1 MYDDAYDDL
10 IDRPTALVTGASRG
24 IGRATAIALAG
35 AGFDVAVTA
44 RTLNEGEGV
53 DESDT
58 GGGRPLPGSLVS
70 TAVEVEALGRRAFP
84 VVADLHDPHS
94 LRDAVEHVLEIWGRI
109 DVLVNNAGLVGSYL
123 PLHEIEPADW
133 DWVCEVNQRAVYLA
147 MRAVIPVM
155 LSQGA
160 GSIVNVS
167 SIWGIV
173 GAAGVSA
180 YQASKGAVRLMSRN
194 AAITYAKR
202 GIRVNSVHPGLIL
215 TEMIERQDP
224 AITAE
229 LVSVTPL
236 GRGAQPREVADV
248 ITFLASDQASFVT
261 GAEICVDG
269 GFTAQ

>member
-1 MYDDAYDDL
+1 VSSDPRGLVAGKVC
-10 IDRPTALVTGASRG
+10 IVTGAGSG
-24 IGRATAIALAG
+24 IGRATASVMTDEGGIVLG
-35 AGFDVAVTA
+35 CDVAPEDGTPYACRKLDVRDDA
-44 RTLNEGEGV
+44 GWADWIAEIEREH
-53 DESDT
+53 
-58 GGGRPLPGSLVS
+58 GRV
-70 TAVEVEALGRRAFP
+70 
-84 VVADLHDPHS
+84 
-94 LRDAVEHVLEIWGRI
+94 

-133 DWVCEVNQRAVYLA
+133 DAICDVNQRAVYLG
-147 MRAVIPVM
+147 MRAVLPLM
-155 LSQGA
+155 LRQAA
-160 GSIVNVS
+160 GSIVNIS

-194 AAITYAKR
+194 AAITYAAH

-224 AITAE
+224 AITDQ
-229 LVSVTPL
+229 LIGVTPL

-248 ITFLASDQASFVT
+248 ITFLASDRASFVT

>member
-1 MYDDAYDDL
+1 MRSDASPSAGL
-10 IDRPTALVTGASRG
+10 VEGKVCLVTGAGSG
-24 IGRATAIALAG
+24 IGRATAQAMTAEG
-35 AGFDVAVTA
+35 AVVLGCDLTPEPGTSYSC
-44 RTLNEGEGV
+44 RTM
-53 DESDT
+53 D
-58 GGGRPLPGSLVS
+58 
-70 TAVEVEALGRRAFP
+70 
-84 VVADLHDPHS
+84 
-94 LRDAVEHVLEIWGRI
+94 
-109 DVLVNNAGLVGSYL
+109 
-123 PLHEIEPADW
+123 
-133 DWVCEVNQRAVYLA
+133 
-147 MRAVIPVM
+147 
-155 LSQGA
+155 
-160 GSIVNVS
+160 VS

-194 AAITYAKR
+194 AAITYAKH

-248 ITFLASDQASFVT
+248 ITFLASDRASFVT

>member
-1 MYDDAYDDL
+1 LVPSDADPRGLVDGKVC
-10 IDRPTALVTGASRG
+10 IVTGAGSG
-24 IGRATAIALAG
+24 IGRATAQTMVSEGGTVLGCDIAPETGTSYPCRSL
-35 AGFDVAVTA
+35 DVRDEQGWSAWISEI
-44 RTLNEGEGV
+44 EGEY
-53 DESDT
+53 
-58 GGGRPLPGSLVS
+58 GRV
-70 TAVEVEALGRRAFP
+70 
-84 VVADLHDPHS
+84 
-94 LRDAVEHVLEIWGRI
+94 

-123 PLHEIEPADW
+123 PLHEIDPKDW
-133 DWVCEVNQRAVYLA
+133 DSICEVNQRAVYLA

-155 LSQGA
+155 LKQRK

-173 GAAGVSA
+173 GAPGVSA

-194 AAITYAKR
+194 AAITYAQH
-202 GIRVNSVHPGLIL
+202 GIRVNSVHPGLIF

-224 AITAE
+224 AITAQ
-229 LVSVTPL
+229 LVDVTPL

-248 ITFLASDQASFVT
+248 ITFLASDRASFVT

>member
-1 MYDDAYDDL
+1 MRVTGL
-10 IDRPTALVTGASRG
+10 VEGKVCIVTGAGSG
-24 IGRATAIALAG
+24 IGRATAQAMA
-35 AGFDVAVTA
+35 
-44 RTLNEGEGV
+44 GEGGIV
-53 DESDT
+53 LGCDIAPETGTSYSCRGMDVRDES
-58 GGGRPLPGSLVS
+58 GWSAWVPQI
-70 TAVEVEALGRRAFP
+70 EA
-84 VVADLHDPHS
+84 
-94 LRDAVEHVLEIWGRI
+94 EYGRI

-123 PLHEIEPADW
+123 PLHEIDPADW
-133 DWVCEVNQRAVYLA
+133 DSICEVNQRAVYLA
-147 MRAVIPVM
+147 MRAVIPAM
-155 LSQGA
+155 LRRGA

-194 AAITYAKR
+194 AAITYAR
-202 GIRVNSVHPGLIL
+202 CGIRVNSVHPGLIL

-229 LVSVTPL
+229 LVTATPL

-248 ITFLASDQASFVT
+248 ITFLASDRASFVT

>member
-1 MYDDAYDDL
+1 VSSEPRGLVAGKVC
-10 IDRPTALVTGASRG
+10 IVTGAGSG
-24 IGRATAIALAG
+24 IGRATASAMTDEGGIVLGCDIVPEVG
-35 AGFDVAVTA
+35 A
-44 RTLNEGEGV
+44 RY
-53 DESDT
+53 SC
-58 GGGRPLPGSLVS
+58 RPLDVRD
-70 TAVEVEALGRRAFP
+70 EAGWAAWVAEIEREHGR
-84 VVADLHDPHS
+84 V
-94 LRDAVEHVLEIWGRI
+94 

-123 PLHEIEPADW
+123 PLHEIDPADW
-133 DWVCEVNQRAVYLA
+133 DAVCDVNQRAVYLG
-147 MRAVIPVM
+147 MRAVLPLM
-155 LSQGA
+155 LRQAA
-160 GSIVNVS
+160 GSIVNIS

-194 AAITYAKR
+194 AAITYAQH

-224 AITAE
+224 AITE
-229 LVSVTPL
+229 QLIGVTPL

-248 ITFLASDQASFVT
+248 ITFLASDRASFVT

>member
-1 MYDDAYDDL
+1 VSSEPRGLVAGKVC
-10 IDRPTALVTGASRG
+10 IVTGAGSG
-24 IGRATAIALAG
+24 IGRATASMMTDEGGIVLGCDLVPEAGTRYSCRKLDVRDEAGWAAWIAEIE
-35 AGFDVAVTA
+35 
-44 RTLNEGEGV
+44 REH
-53 DESDT
+53 
-58 GGGRPLPGSLVS
+58 GRV
-70 TAVEVEALGRRAFP
+70 
-84 VVADLHDPHS
+84 
-94 LRDAVEHVLEIWGRI
+94 

-123 PLHEIEPADW
+123 PLHEIDPADW
-133 DWVCEVNQRAVYLA
+133 DAICDVNQRAVYLG
-147 MRAVIPVM
+147 MRAVLPLM
-155 LSQGA
+155 LRQAA
-160 GSIVNVS
+160 GSIVNIS

-194 AAITYAKR
+194 AAITYAPH

-224 AITAE
+224 AITE
-229 LVSVTPL
+229 QLIGVTPL

-248 ITFLASDQASFVT
+248 IAFLASDRASFVT

>member
-1 MYDDAYDDL
+1 VSSDPRGLVAGKVC
-10 IDRPTALVTGASRG
+10 IVTGAGSG
-24 IGRATAIALAG
+24 IGRATASVLTDEGGIVLGCDVSPEAGTRYSCRKLDVRDDAGWAEWIAEIER
-35 AGFDVAVTA
+35 DH
-44 RTLNEGEGV
+44 
-53 DESDT
+53 
-58 GGGRPLPGSLVS
+58 GRV
-70 TAVEVEALGRRAFP
+70 
-84 VVADLHDPHS
+84 
-94 LRDAVEHVLEIWGRI
+94 

-123 PLHEIEPADW
+123 PLHEIAPADW
-133 DWVCEVNQRAVYLA
+133 DAICDVNQRAVYLG
-147 MRAVIPVM
+147 MRAVLPLM
-155 LSQGA
+155 LRQAA
-160 GSIVNVS
+160 GSIVNIS

-194 AAITYAKR
+194 AAITYAPH

-224 AITAE
+224 AITE
-229 LVSVTPL
+229 QLVGVTPL

-248 ITFLASDQASFVT
+248 ITFLASDRASFVT

>member
-1 MYDDAYDDL
+1 VSSEPRGLLAGKVC
-10 IDRPTALVTGASRG
+10 IVTGAGSG
-24 IGRATAIALAG
+24 IGRATASMMTDEGGTVLG
-35 AGFDVAVTA
+35 CDVAP
-44 RTLNEGEGV
+44 
-53 DESDT
+53 ESGTRYCSRHLDVREEA
-58 GGGRPLPGSLVS
+58 GWAEWIAEIDRDHGRV
-70 TAVEVEALGRRAFP
+70 
-84 VVADLHDPHS
+84 
-94 LRDAVEHVLEIWGRI
+94 

-123 PLHEIEPADW
+123 PMHEIDPADW
-133 DWVCEVNQRAVYLA
+133 DAICDVNQRAVYLG
-147 MRAVIPVM
+147 MRAVLPLM
-155 LSQGA
+155 LRQGA
-160 GSIVNVS
+160 GSIVNIS

-194 AAITYAKR
+194 AAITYAPH

-224 AITAE
+224 AITE
-229 LVSVTPL
+229 QLIGVTPL

-248 ITFLASDQASFVT
+248 ITFLASDRASFVT

>member
-1 MYDDAYDDL
+1 VSSEPRGLLAGKVC
-10 IDRPTALVTGASRG
+10 IVTGAGSG
-24 IGRATAIALAG
+24 IGRATASMMTDEGGTVLGCDVSPETGTRYSGRNLDVRDEAGWAEWIAEI
-35 AGFDVAVTA
+35 D
-44 RTLNEGEGV
+44 R
-53 DESDT
+53 DH
-58 GGGRPLPGSLVS
+58 GRV
-70 TAVEVEALGRRAFP
+70 
-84 VVADLHDPHS
+84 
-94 LRDAVEHVLEIWGRI
+94 

-123 PLHEIEPADW
+123 PLHEIDPADW
-133 DWVCEVNQRAVYLA
+133 DAICDVNQRAVYLG
-147 MRAVIPVM
+147 MRAVLPLM
-155 LSQGA
+155 LRQGA
-160 GSIVNVS
+160 GSIVNIS

-194 AAITYAKR
+194 AAITYAAH

-224 AITAE
+224 VITEQLIA
-229 LVSVTPL
+229 VTPL

-248 ITFLASDQASFVT
+248 ITFLASDRASFVT